1 VPHKFFYISR
11 VPEPVTFFPECSIS
25 YRFNRPVYSEAI
37 RVAEYIRFRLESAY
51 PTRAYTLKFESLP
64 NVINTRK
71 CENFLQCFL
80 AFALTSRSKHRGLS
94 CPCGPIG
101 SSQTMLTAALNSRI
115 RCFRLL
121 PTRFMLRR
129 WLRSTPRFAY

>member
-11 VPEPVTFFPECSIS
+11 VPEPVTFLPECSIS

-71 CENFLQCFL
+71 CVPF
-80 AFALTSRSKHRGLS
+80 
-94 CPCGPIG
+94 PIA
-101 SSQTMLTAALNSRI
+101 SIDPFTQRPFESLNISVSDESPRI
-115 RCFRLL
+115 QLVRTL
-121 PTRFMLRR
+121 
-129 WLRSTPRFAY
+129 